1 MPIGKAP
8 DPELA
13 VRKAGRG
20 KVRKT
25 MVIVSPRWSH
35 RTCRVLDV
43 EDMSQFKFNMAGHNA
58 DVTGG
63 GSNLTI

>member
-25 MVIVSPRWSH
+25 LVIVSPRWSH
-35 RTCRVLDV
+35 T
-43 EDMSQFKFNMAGHNA
+43 EHAES
-58 DVTGG
+58 
-63 GSNLTI
+63 